1 MVGHT
6 SDSQNQQF
14 MQAYI
19 NQTVTMN
26 PKNTDYS
33 GPNGQ
38 IRATEP
44 MRIRAHTDMKKTGI
58 QIGVK
63 IHGVQNSREHLN
75 QTTVLAG
82 NPQNTHLSQGIQQFH
97 SRGNSISGTNM
108 GIGIPVQNQKRSQS
122 VDKNAPHFH

>member
-1 MVGHT
+1 MQGMP
-6 SDSQNQQF
+6 SEQQNQL

-26 PKNTDYS
+26 QKAS
-33 GPNGQ
+33 EFAGPNGQ

-44 MRIRAHTDMKKTGI
+44 MRIRAHSDLKKTGI

-82 NPQNTHLSQGIQQFH
+82 NPQNTGLSQGI
-97 SRGNSISGTNM
+97 
-108 GIGIPVQNQKRSQS
+108 
-122 VDKNAPHFH
+122 